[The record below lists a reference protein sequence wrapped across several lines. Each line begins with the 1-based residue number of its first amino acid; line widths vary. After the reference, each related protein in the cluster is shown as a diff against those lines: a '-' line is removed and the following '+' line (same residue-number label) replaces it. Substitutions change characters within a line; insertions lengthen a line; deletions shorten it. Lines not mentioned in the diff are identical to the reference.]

1 MTEATVSSNTMATF
15 KGRELAIHTWSH
27 HGPFIEVSSG
37 LHYCPGEG
45 CGLCARGED
54 HNYHHGLPVQ
64 GFTDDQGRFWSPAKW
79 VRTDESVTF
88 GWWESI
94 TRWFLQEA
102 RPYGSC
108 PDCGGD
114 GETLERGFT
123 CACGFRGEPV
133 F

>member
-1 MTEATVSSNTMATF
+1 MTEATVSSNTMTF
-15 KGRELAIHTWSH
+15 EGREFTIQTWSH
-27 HGPFIEVSSG
+27 QGAFIEASSG
-37 LHYCPGEG
+37 RHYCPGKG
-45 CGLCARGED
+45 CDRCARGED
-54 HNYHHGLPVQ
+54 HHFWHGLPVQ
-64 GFTDDQGRFWSPAKW
+64 GFTDDQGRFWSPAKL
-79 VRTDESVTF
+79 VRTDESITY

-102 RPYGSC
+102 RPHGSC
-108 PDCGGD
+108 PEGGGD

>member
-1 MTEATVSSNTMATF
+1 MTEATVSSNTMTF
-15 KGRELAIHTWSH
+15 EGREFTIQTWSH
-27 HGPFIEVSSG
+27 QGAFIEASSG
-37 LHYCPGEG
+37 RHYCPGKG
-45 CGLCARGED
+45 CGRCARDED
-54 HNYHHGLPVQ
+54 HHFWHGLPVQ

-79 VRTDESVTF
+79 VRTDESVTY

-94 TRWFLQEA
+94 TRWFLQES

-108 PDCGGD
+108 PECGGD
-114 GETLERGFT
+114 GDTLERGFT